1 MKITVRVFGEPA
13 QIIGNRHTIE
23 LGEGAT
29 VVTLANRLTEEA
41 GLKRHGYIGEY
52 KVGGGDLAILVNG
65 RNVELMDGLKTA
77 LVDGDEV
84 VILVPTSGG

>member
-13 QIIGNRHTIE
+13 QILGNRHTLE

-41 GLKRHGYIGEY
+41 GLKRYGYIGEY

-65 RNVELMDGLKTA
+65 RNVELLDGLKTA
-77 LVDGDEV
+77 LRDGDEV